1 VTSPYDLLIIGAGP
15 AGLFTAIHAAKSGH
29 RVCILEKNESAGV
42 KLLLTGAGK
51 CNLTHSGAREEFL
64 VHYGDKV
71 KGRFVKPALYGF
83 TNNDLCRF
91 FNDRG
96 LGTVTIDDGKIFPAF
111 LNSHDVVRALVG
123 ECGNRG
129 VEIRYRETATSI
141 ERAATGFIVLT
152 AGGILESRSV
162 VIATG
167 GKSYPKTGSTGDGYI
182 FAKRFGHSIIE
193 PAPALSPIT
202 VRDYPFVACS
212 GISIRNAKITI
223 QRNGEK
229 NTSTAGDVLFTHH
242 GLSGPGILDMSRY
255 LESGDTITMSLFPS
269 DQYDGFEGRLARD
282 MAANAGTSLKRCLAH
297 YGIPER
303 LLTTAL
309 GIAGIPVNVPCST
322 IDRKTRSVLISR
334 LMNLTFKIAQVNGF
348 DQAMATRGGVTLAEI
363 HPSSMESRL
372 VPGLFF
378 AGEVLDVDGDT
389 GGYNLQFAFS
399 SGYVAGSNIIS
410 RR

>member
-1 VTSPYDLLIIGAGP
+1 
-15 AGLFTAIHAAKSGH
+15 
-29 RVCILEKNESAGV
+29 
-42 KLLLTGAGK
+42 
-51 CNLTHSGAREEFL
+51 
-64 VHYGDKV
+64 
-71 KGRFVKPALYGF
+71 
-83 TNNDLCRF
+83 
-91 FNDRG
+91 
-96 LGTVTIDDGKIFPAF
+96 
-111 LNSHDVVRALVG
+111 
-123 ECGNRG
+123 
-129 VEIRYRETATSI
+129 
-141 ERAATGFIVLT
+141 
-152 AGGILESRSV
+152 
-162 VIATG
+162 
-167 GKSYPKTGSTGDGYI
+167 
-182 FAKRFGHSIIE
+182 
-193 PAPALSPIT
+193 
-202 VRDYPFVACS
+202 
-212 GISIRNAKITI
+212 
-223 QRNGEK
+223 
-229 NTSTAGDVLFTHH
+229 
-242 GLSGPGILDMSRY
+242 
-255 LESGDTITMSLFPS
+255 MSLFPS